1 MLPTFLVANVGTP
14 LMWLGCGHLV
24 LGNLVIGLCE
34 GGLLSWWGAVKYKP
48 AALKMIAANYVSG
61 LVGMALLPVLVRWV
75 DASFA
80 DPPLYRAGL
89 TLGVLVGVAFVLTV
103 LVECPLV
110 LWSLKG
116 SPRGRGARL
125 AAGVWVQA
133 ASYATLIPM
142 YLWASP
148 MSLLTDYT
156 VARDVRGM
164 AGGASGW
171 VYYVDQRGD
180 LIRRVSLDRTSD
192 EKVGE
197 ISEKPTRDS
206 WDPLWARLEG
216 DGSVSIVDGEAE
228 YAVVRATQESGL
240 VGARTDPYNPD
251 GPSRVCAIDFRD
263 DPSRAAFTYRA
274 LPVMDSGLIRIEF
287 GEGDYPNNGWM
298 TRTLAYS
305 NALVHWGAGSPV
317 ILPNG
322 SVVFEFG
329 HQIVI
334 MDQQQRIGF
343 LALGTSPAVVLDVPR
358 ADAGR

>member
-1 MLPTFLVANVGTP
+1 MVPSLLIANAGTP
-14 LMWLGCGHLV
+14 LMWLVCGHLV
-24 LGNLVIGLCE
+24 LGNLTIGLCE
-34 GGLLSWWGAVKYKP
+34 GALLSWWGGVKYQS

-61 LVGMALLPVLVRWV
+61 LVGMALLPGLVQWV

-116 SPRGRGARL
+116 SPRGRGTRL

-133 ASYATLIPM
+133 ASYAVLIAL
-142 YLWASP
+142 YLSVSP

-156 VARDVRGM
+156 VVRDVSGM
-164 AGGASGW
+164 AGEAGGH
-171 VYYVDQRGD
+171 VYYVDERDGSV
-180 LIRRVSLDRTSD
+180 RRVRLDRTGD

-197 ISEKPTRDS
+197 LSEDRRVGR
-206 WDPLWARLEG
+206 WLPLWAREEA
-216 DGSVSIVDGEAE
+216 DGSISVLDGVTGQE
-228 YAVVRATQESGL
+228 VVVATRPSGIA
-240 VGARTDPYNPD
+240 GKFSDEWNAD
-251 GPSRVCAIDFRD
+251 GPSATWPRDFRPQEQWHD
-263 DPSRAAFTYRA
+263 RSYFTM
-274 LPVMDSGLIRIEF
+274 PVAEF
-287 GEGDYPNNGWM
+287 G
-298 TRTLAYS
+298 LAEYISYDRDKKEWRRGRSLNFS
-305 NALVHWGAGSPV
+305 NPLWSWPVLSPT

-329 HQIVI
+329 RQIVI

-343 LALGTSPAVVLDVPR
+343 LAMGTSPAVVLDAPTTQ
-358 ADAGR
+358 GK